1 VDNRPLRR
9 RKGEEL
15 LGSIR
20 ISKQLANFFKSLR
33 FGVGWKKLIII
44 LVCCQKR
51 NPGRSYPAPEGFTGA
66 ASESSKFLPD
76 FSEKYANLL
85 IELQIRLMGVGSKI

>member
-33 FGVGWKKLIII
+33 FGAGLEKFIII
-44 LVCCQKR
+44 LVSCKKT
-51 NPGRSYPAPEGFTGA
+51 NPGRSYPAPEGFTGV

>member
-33 FGVGWKKLIII
+33 FEVGWKKIII
-44 LVCCQKR
+44 IFVCCQKP
-51 NPGRSYPAPEGFTGA
+51 NPGWSYPAPEGFTGA
-66 ASESSKFLPD
+66 ARESSKILPD

-85 IELQIRLMGVGSKI
+85 IELQIRLMGGGSKI

>member
-15 LGSIR
+15 LGSNG
-20 ISKQLANFFKSLR
+20 ISKELANFFKTLR
-33 FGVGWKKLIII
+33 FGVGWRKIIII
-44 LVCCQKR
+44 LVCCQKQ
-51 NPGRSYPAPEGFTGA
+51 NSGRSYPAPEGFTGA

-76 FSEKYANLL
+76 FSEKHANLL
-85 IELQIRLMGVGSKI
+85 IELQIRLMGGGSKI

>member
-1 VDNRPLRR
+1 
-9 RKGEEL
+9 
-15 LGSIR
+15 
-20 ISKQLANFFKSLR
+20 
-33 FGVGWKKLIII
+33 VGWKKLIII

-85 IELQIRLMGVGSKI
+85 IELQIRLMGVVQKFEPEISPIPRIKLTN